1 MELEALLYEL
11 GLSDSRAG
19 FRCIIAAVE
28 IALMDPCALTMV
40 TKRLYPQTAQRCKTN
55 WKAVERNIRT
65 SINIVWSKDPHR
77 LQELTGC
84 PVHTKPTA
92 AHFIA
97 ILAYFAQTAVP
108 EQRRERFPVEGER
121 DGQQTA

>member
-28 IALMDPCALTMV
+28 IALLDPRALTMV

-65 SINIVWSKDPHR
+65 SINIVWNKDPHR

-92 AHFIA
+92 AHFIKSEA
-97 ILAYFAQTAVP
+97 K
-108 EQRRERFPVEGER
+108 RS
-121 DGQQTA
+121 